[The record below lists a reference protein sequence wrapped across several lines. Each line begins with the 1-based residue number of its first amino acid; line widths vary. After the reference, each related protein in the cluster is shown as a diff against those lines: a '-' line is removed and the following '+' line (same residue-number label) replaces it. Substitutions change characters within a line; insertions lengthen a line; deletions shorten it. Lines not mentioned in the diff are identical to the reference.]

1 MRSFTS
7 ILEFKIF
14 GEPGAEYSQNVIN
27 LSDRRNKL
35 MFERRPPPRDSYLQ
49 KAKQKLKFVVRSQ
62 LEKVTLLWKPHSNG
76 SSGQIV
82 PPHLEFR
89 VLPSIKSVKSIQNV
103 MATQTSRT

>member
-62 LEKVTLLWKPHSNG
+62 LEKVNSTLETPLKWELWSNCTA
-76 SSGQIV
+76 
-82 PPHLEFR
+82 PFR
-89 VLPSIKSVKSIQNV
+89 V
-103 MATQTSRT
+103 